1 MNQVNQK
8 NRILE
13 NYCLLAVDL
22 IAIVISYL
30 LALLLRFGSVKGSFS
45 GDLHGITC
53 MAFLFVAMIYTWGL
67 EWNRGFIKRGYMVE
81 LVSVLKYNLVMVVVV
96 SSFLFVTS
104 RASTFSRL
112 VWGYVFLINTVL
124 TYVFH
129 LIVKK
134 VMVKYYKSEHSK
146 VHVLMMTDSPNPTE
160 LYRQFCGGL
169 LVNYEVVG
177 ITVFGDTEDK
187 EIESLQVPVLKAD
200 DTLIDRIR
208 QMTLDEVFMHFTK
221 NSGKQ
226 TKDLIQ
232 TLESMGL
239 VCHYSIDVFESGAK
253 ESTIGKLGGY
263 TVISYAIAPI
273 DYRRYLIK
281 RFMDILGGFMGTLF
295 TLLLL
300 PFIAIAIKLDSKGP
314 VLFSQVRI
322 GKNGRR
328 FRIYK
333 FRSMYIDAE
342 ERKKEL
348 QNQNEVSGLMF
359 KMKNDPR
366 ITKVGRFLRKTSLDE
381 FPQFYNVLR
390 GDMSLVGT
398 RPPTEDEFEKYS
410 PYYRRRLCMT
420 PGLTGMW
427 QVSGRSNIR
436 DFDEVVKLDLEY
448 IDNWSIT
455 LDLKI
460 LFKTIWVVFA
470 GKGSN

>member
-8 NRILE
+8 NRIME

-22 IAIVISYL
+22 VSIVISYL
-30 LALLLRFGSVKGSFS
+30 LAVILRFGTLEGSLGS
-45 GDLHGITC
+45 GLHLNTC
-53 MAFLFVAMIYTWGL
+53 MVFLFVAVVYTLGL
-67 EWNRGFIKRGYMVE
+67 EWNQGFLKRGYMVE
-81 LVSVLKYNLVMVVVV
+81 LVAVLKYNIVMVIIV

-104 RASTFSRL
+104 RASDFSRL
-112 VWGYVFLINTVL
+112 VWGYVFVLNTIF

-129 LIVKK
+129 LFAKK
-134 VMVKYYKSEHSK
+134 LMVKYYRSEHSK
-146 VHVLMMTDSPNPTE
+146 IRVLMMTDTEKPVE
-160 LYRQFCGGL
+160 LYEQFCKGL
-169 LVNYEVVG
+169 PVNYDVVG
-177 ITVFGDTEDK
+177 VTLFGAAREE
-187 EIESLQVPVLKAD
+187 EIESLGITVLQAD
-200 DTLIDRIR
+200 DTLIDQIR
-208 QMTLDEVFMHFTK
+208 QMPLDEVFIHFSRK
-221 NSGKQ
+221 MGVQ
-226 TKDLIQ
+226 TKELIR

-239 VCHYSIDVFESGAK
+239 ICHYSIDILEGGVNENS
-253 ESTIGKLGGY
+253 IGKLGNY
-263 TVISYAIAPI
+263 TVISYSIAPI
-273 DYRRYLIK
+273 DYRRRLIK
-281 RFMDILGGFMGTLF
+281 RTMDMVGGFVGIVITLIM
-295 TLLLL
+295 T
-300 PFIAIAIKLDSKGP
+300 PFIALAIKLDSKGP

-328 FRIYK
+328 FTLYK
-333 FRSMYIDAE
+333 FRSMYTDAE

-348 QNQNEVSGLMF
+348 QDQNEVSGLMF

-366 ITKVGRFLRKTSLDE
+366 ITPVGRFLRKTSLDE
-381 FPQFYNVLR
+381 LPQFYNVLR

-460 LFKTIWVVFA
+460 LFKTIWVVIA
-470 GKGSN
+470 RKGSD